1 MLLNAGM
8 ACGQGSPHADS
19 QLQDT
24 QTGGDQNVV
33 TEMKQEAPFPIPDG
47 YTLVNDFQGVLTL
60 TQVNSLSEKL
70 YRLEKK
76 NGTQIV
82 LLIVPSVGDMP
93 IHEYASKVMEKWNP
107 GNHGDGNGLLFL
119 ISARPANFW
128 FATGAGISG
137 AVPDIT
143 LRHIWLDH
151 LDPHFKRQE
160 WFEGIDESIDV
171 LIAAASGE
179 ETRGGASHAR
189 LIVFTRDQFIA
200 SGLALLGVLYGAFLV
215 FKRHRI
221 KNPKLGG

>member
-1 MLLNAGM
+1 MSADM
-8 ACGQGSPHADS
+8 ACSQGSPHGDVPP
-19 QLQDT
+19 QDT
-24 QTGGDQNVV
+24 QTGDAQNAVA
-33 TEMKQEAPFPIPDG
+33 EIRQEAPFPIPDG
-47 YTLVNDFQGVLTL
+47 YHLVNDFQGVLTL

-82 LLIVPSVGDMP
+82 LLIVPTVGDMP

-128 FATGAGISG
+128 LATGAGISG
-137 AVPDIT
+137 ALPDIK

-160 WFEGIDESIDV
+160 WFEGIDESIDA

-179 ETRGGASHAR
+179 ETPGGTSHAQ
-189 LIVFTRDQFIA
+189 LIVFTRGQLIA
-200 SGLALLGVLYGAFLV
+200 AGLALIGVLYATFLM
-215 FKRHRI
+215 FKRYRN
-221 KNPKLGG
+221 KNSKLGG